1 MKEAVPRTFV
11 AAVEDRPGVLN
22 RVVSLVR
29 RRGFNIDSLTVG
41 RTERPDVSRI
51 TLTMRADPD
60 TARRVQ
66 ASLYKLVD
74 VLSVEDVTFSPAV
87 VHELALVK
95 VRAPAEQRLHIL
107 RACETFH
114 ARAVDLS
121 PATLVVEIAGPSARV
136 DALLETLRPF
146 GILELV
152 RSGAVAMVRGTEA
165 QVASD
170 RAEAVA

>member
-1 MKEAVPRTFV
+1 MKDPIPRTFV
-11 AAVEDRPGVLN
+11 VAVEDRPGVLN

-51 TLTMRADPD
+51 TLTMRADGD

-74 VLSVEDVTFSPAV
+74 VLTVDDVTASPAV

-95 VRAPAEQRLHIL
+95 VRASNEQRLHVL
-107 RACETFH
+107 RACETYH

-121 PATLVVEIAGPSARV
+121 PATLVVEIAGPQERV

-152 RSGAVAMVRGTEA
+152 RSGAVAMLRGTET
-165 QVASD
+165 QVAID
-170 RAEAVA
+170 RAEAAA